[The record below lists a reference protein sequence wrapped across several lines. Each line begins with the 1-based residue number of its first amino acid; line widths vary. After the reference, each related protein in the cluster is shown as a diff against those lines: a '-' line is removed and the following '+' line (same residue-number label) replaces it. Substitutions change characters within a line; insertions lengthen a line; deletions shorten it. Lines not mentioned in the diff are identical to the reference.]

1 MHGGM
6 KKPCFHNFLVIK
18 ELYNHCSHLFSAQI
32 STRCSTTNSMIN
44 YLKACQTHLQDACI
58 KNLVRQMGSIK
69 QSKPS
74 RWVTLQKVEWAQHM
88 MMSRSMDLTSHT
100 TKSLW
105 ASLHACMCI
114 IITQLSPLYAC
125 MGFLATIFPNPNLKL
140 PSPT

>member
-1 MHGGM
+1 
-6 KKPCFHNFLVIK
+6 
-18 ELYNHCSHLFSAQI
+18 
-32 STRCSTTNSMIN
+32 MIN

-74 RWVTLQKVEWAQHM
+74 RWATLQKVEWAQHM

-105 ASLHACMCI
+105 ASLHVCMCI

-125 MGFLATIFPNPNLKL
+125 MGFLATLFPNPNLKL